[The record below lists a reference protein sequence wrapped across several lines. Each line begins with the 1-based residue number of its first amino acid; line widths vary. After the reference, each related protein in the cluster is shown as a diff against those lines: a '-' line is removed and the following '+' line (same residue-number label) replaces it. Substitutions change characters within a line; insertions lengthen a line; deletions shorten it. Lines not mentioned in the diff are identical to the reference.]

1 MKINKKTII
10 ILIVVVVAA
19 YLLWKKVKENGTG
32 TNSQGTEPVANT
44 TADKTSLSY
53 ILSHITFTSEERAMI
68 ESKRQACEASETTR
82 QKYLEEAARK
92 GYSLDQMIVLKA
104 IWVLYNPSNNAWI
117 DGPDGSSDYGW
128 KLQQK
133 VLQLAGQSLW

>member
-1 MKINKKTII
+1 MKIDNKTII

-19 YLLWKKVKENGTG
+19 YLLWKRGTFSKVTG
-32 TNSQGTEPVANT
+32 ASAGASVDDP
-44 TADKTSLSY
+44 TSLDY
-53 ILSHITFTSEERAMI
+53 ILKHVGFTAEERAMI